1 MNTRSQMMCLW
12 CGPIAIV
19 IWLVGFGFCAGFL
32 PPLSPS
38 STAAEIT
45 AFYTQHSVL
54 VKLGLILTMFGG
66 SVTGPWV
73 AAITTQMKRI
83 EGRYSPMAYTQLGM
97 GMGGILLFI
106 IPVMNLQTAAFRPER
121 NPDLIQLANDL
132 GWIPFVGVWS
142 MAFVQN
148 IAIGLCILQD
158 TRRVFPRWVGYF
170 NIYTALLFPPGTL
183 IYYFRSGPF
192 AWDGLLSW
200 WLVVTDFV
208 IWFAVM
214 FFVMRK
220 AIREQAAEA
229 PQGEPALTA

>member
-12 CGPIAIV
+12 CGPIAIA

-32 PPLSPS
+32 PPLSPA
-38 STAAEIT
+38 STAADIT
-45 AFYTQHSVL
+45 AYYTEHSVL
-54 VKLGLILTMFGG
+54 VKLGLILTMIGG

-121 NPDLIQLANDL
+121 DPDLIQLANDL

-158 TRRVFPRWVGYF
+158 TKRVFPRWVGFF

-200 WLVVTDFV
+200 WLVVVDFV
-208 IWFAVM
+208 AWFAVM
-214 FFVMRK
+214 FFVMRR
-220 AIREQAAEA
+220 AIREQAADVPEA
-229 PQGEPALTA
+229 EIIRS